1 MVSASGQLRVIA
13 RGSTT
18 ASMPKSMEWSLMRSR
33 IDDVKLV
40 AAAKVPETASLLY
53 VIVMV
58 SDMLLNV

>member
-1 MVSASGQLRVIA
+1 
-13 RGSTT
+13 
-18 ASMPKSMEWSLMRSR
+18 MRSR